1 MRLDV
6 LWFLNTLDAVWTGGL
21 ISMNLTVDVVNRQNG
36 NRALM
41 QDSERNSQTFRLRIG
56 DIVEVRSREEIL
68 ATLDERGSLAGLP
81 FMPEMLQYCGS
92 KFEVWKR
99 ADKTCD
105 ETAGGAIRKVENTVH
120 LKETRC
126 DGSLHGGCQAGC
138 LLFWHEQ
145 WLRKA
150 SRPQEGASPRASV
163 AKERLDIL
171 DTSEANR
178 RVGILIR
185 STRTAQSGRPGTP
198 EETFSCQL
206 TETSRFSKHLPWW
219 DVRQYFRDLISGNV
233 TVPEFAGG
241 IFAGTFN
248 KIQDFRKRAGFR
260 IVAGTKKSTPVDNLD
275 LKPGD
280 LVQTKT
286 QEEIAETLDR
296 HGKNRGLAFRPEL
309 VRHCGGRFQV
319 LRRLEKII
327 DPKTSKM
334 LPMGGRCVIL
344 EGAVCGGQLRRFCP
358 RMNYTYWRDIW
369 LKKVSFAPEQGAGDP
384 PIPVAETK
392 NRNAGAIGGP
402 MQEGGR

>member
-1 MRLDV
+1 
-6 LWFLNTLDAVWTGGL
+6 
-21 ISMNLTVDVVNRQNG
+21 
-36 NRALM
+36 M

-56 DIVEVRSREEIL
+56 DIAEVRSREEIL
-68 ATLDERGSLAGLP
+68 ATLDERGSLGGLP
-81 FMPEMLQYCGS
+81 FMPEMLQYCGNR
-92 KFEVWKR
+92 FEVWKR

-105 ETAGGAIRKVENTVH
+105 ETAGGAIRRLENILH
-120 LKETRC
+120 LKEARC

-138 LLFWHEQ
+138 LLFWHER
-145 WLRKA
+145 WLKKVSRQQA
-150 SRPQEGASPRASV
+150 SAPSPASV
-163 AKERLDIL
+163 EREQFNIL
-171 DTSEANR
+171 DGSEVNR

-185 STRTAQSGRPGTP
+185 STRTAQSGKPGTP

-206 TETSRFSKHLPWW
+206 TETSRFSRPLPWW

-233 TVPEFAGG
+233 TIVEFAGG
-241 IFAGTFN
+241 IFAGAFN

-280 LVQTKT
+280 IVQTKT
-286 QEEIAETLDR
+286 QEEIVETLDS

-309 VRHCGGRFQV
+309 VRHCGGRFKV

-334 LPMGGRCVIL
+334 LSMGGKCVIL

-369 LKKVSFAPEQGAGDP
+369 LKKSLSAPEQHAPSAGDVL
-384 PIPVAETK
+384 IAVGEAK
-392 NRNAGAIGGP
+392 NRNGDAIGASMRQSTP
-402 MQEGGR
+402 